1 MIHPING
8 QVYLQEET
16 EQTSKFGIVLPD
28 AKVSSIGTIYAIE
41 EDNEFQLQ
49 KGDRVIFSKYA
60 IEDVSYSEDGTK
72 VPNLKSLHIDAIHA
86 ILR

>member
-8 QVYLQEET
+8 QVYLQEEV
-16 EQTSKFGIVLPD
+16 EQTSKFGIVLPN

-41 EDNEFQLQ
+41 ENEFQLQ

-60 IEDVSYSEDGTK
+60 IEDVSYSEDGK
-72 VPNLKSLHIDAIHA
+72 QVPNLKSLHIDAIHA